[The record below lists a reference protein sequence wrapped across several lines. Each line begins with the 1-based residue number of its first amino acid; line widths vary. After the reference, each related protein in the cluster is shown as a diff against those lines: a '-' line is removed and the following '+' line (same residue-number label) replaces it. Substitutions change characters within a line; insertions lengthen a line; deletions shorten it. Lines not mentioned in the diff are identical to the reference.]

1 MNVDIHTAH
10 TLPDAVRLAE
20 IAGIGV
26 CIELHACWMEGNLR
40 ENLRRAVPL
49 AGLVQASDYV
59 LGDRTTPCR
68 AVPGDGAIPLDRLL
82 PAIVSAGYTGTFDL
96 EIIGP
101 RLQTEG
107 IEIGLKRAA
116 ETIGALL
123 EKAGLT

>member
-1 MNVDIHTAH
+1 MQV
-10 TLPDAVRLAE
+10 
-20 IAGIGV
+20 
-26 CIELHACWMEGNLR
+26 
-40 ENLRRAVPL
+40 
-49 AGLVQASDYV
+49 SDYV
-59 LGDRTTPCR
+59 YGDRALPCR

-107 IEIGLKRAA
+107 VEIGLKRASV
-116 ETIGALL
+116 TIGALL